1 MKHINLNNLAEPL
14 RITHQFPIMIYKI
27 TPSVESLYK
36 PIKPLESTQ
45 SYEANGSLKV
55 WVPV

>member
-1 MKHINLNNLAEPL
+1 
-14 RITHQFPIMIYKI
+14 MIYKI

-45 SYEANGSLKV
+45 SYEANGSMGTRIIYSPLSPPSLGMLNFYKKQ
-55 WVPV
+55 PLYS